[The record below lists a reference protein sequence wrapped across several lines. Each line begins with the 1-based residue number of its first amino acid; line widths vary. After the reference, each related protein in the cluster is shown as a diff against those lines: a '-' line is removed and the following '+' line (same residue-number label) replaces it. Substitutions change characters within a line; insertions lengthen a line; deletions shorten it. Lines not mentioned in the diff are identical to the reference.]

1 MPVVTRS
8 ALQTIHGHVK
18 VAVLATV
25 DPSGNV
31 IETRLENPGPSAYF
45 ARSASEAAGKW
56 KFAAADGPDPRR
68 WLLRFEFSSG
78 GTTGHATPR

>member
-1 MPVVTRS
+1 VTRS